1 VHSVLL
7 LVIVVVAAT
16 AFDFTNGFHDTANV
30 VASSISTRALA
41 PRTAIALVSILNF
54 VGAFISLKVAATIA
68 TGIIDAGQ
76 VTETIAFAGLIGAI
90 AWNLITWAYG
100 LPSSSSH
107 ALIGG
112 MVGAMLAA
120 VGAGGVKFGGLL
132 TMVVLP
138 ALVAPVAAFVA
149 AGFVIVVIYR
159 ALGRRSPGPV
169 THAFRAGQ
177 IVSNSALALAHG
189 TNDAQ
194 KTMGVITLALVAHG
208 SLSPHHASV
217 PVWVVVLSA
226 TAISLGTYAGGWRII
241 RTVGSRIIKM
251 DSAQAFS
258 AQASGAFVIL
268 LSSHLGY
275 PLSSTHVISGGVMGA
290 GAAKRLSAVRWG
302 VAGTIAAAWVITLP
316 IAGLLGAGAYAVAS
330 AIGHGAL
337 GPLLI
342 AVLAIGGPLS
352 MTLAAR
358 RRRVSDPAGAASARG
373 ADQGVPIS
381 RRSASARGDWPA

>member
-1 VHSVLL
+1 VHSNLL
-7 LVIVVVAAT
+7 LVIVIVAAA

-30 VASSISTRALA
+30 VASSISTRAMA
-41 PRTAIALVSILNF
+41 PRAAITLVSVLNF
-54 VGAFISLKVAATIA
+54 VGAFISLKVAATVA
-68 TGIIDAGQ
+68 TGIINAGQ

-120 VGAGGVKFGGLL
+120 VGGGGVKASGLI
-132 TMVVLP
+132 TKVVIP
-138 ALVAPVAAFVA
+138 ALISPLAAFLL
-149 AGFVIVVIYR
+149 AGLGIVVIYR
-159 ALGRRSPGPV
+159 LFGRRSPGTV
-169 THAFRAGQ
+169 TRWFRAGQ
-177 IVSNSALALAHG
+177 IVSNSALAIAHG

-208 SLSPHHASV
+208 DLSAKHANV
-217 PVWVVVLSA
+217 PAWVVVLSA

-258 AQASGAFVIL
+258 AQASGAIVIL
-268 LSSHLGY
+268 ISSHLGY

-302 VAGTIAAAWVITLP
+302 VAGTIAAAWAITLP
-316 IAGLLGAGAYAVAS
+316 TAGLFGAGAYALAS
-330 AIGHGAL
+330 VFGNGAL

-342 AVLAIGGPLS
+342 IIVAVGWPVSMALA
-352 MTLAAR
+352 TR
-358 RRRVSDPAGAASARG
+358 RRRMAGAVSA
-373 ADQGVPIS
+373 
-381 RRSASARGDWPA
+381 